1 MEYSLTDILLVALLA
16 VGLVAVVAL
25 IRTLGRFSELAES
38 LTATSD
44 EARKA
49 VGEVRESIVPTMGKV
64 DVAVD
69 AVNAN
74 LLRLDSIMG
83 DIEAT
88 TEQVANA
95 SQAVN
100 SLVNAPVDVV
110 STLAERFRKM
120 WRVRKAEVTDEV
132 ARYAENLAA
141 AAHVEY
147 APVGPDYAPAGAAP
161 EQPSEP
167 SAPVA
172 PTSDEPA

>member
-1 MEYSLTDILLVALLA
+1 MEYSLTEILLVALLV
-16 VGLVAVVAL
+16 VGVVAVLTL

-38 LTATSD
+38 MTATSD

-49 VGEVRESIVPTMGKV
+49 VSEVRESIVPTMGKV

-83 DIEAT
+83 DIEET
-88 TEQVANA
+88 TEQVASA
-95 SQAVN
+95 SQAVSN
-100 SLVNAPVDVV
+100 LVNAPVDVV
-110 STLAERFRKM
+110 STLADRFRKM
-120 WRVRKAEVTDEV
+120 WRVRKAEVTEEV

-147 APVGPDYAPAGAAP
+147 APVGPEYAPAGAAT
-161 EQPSEP
+161 ERE
-167 SAPVA
+167 APPA
-172 PTSDEPA
+172 PATDEPA